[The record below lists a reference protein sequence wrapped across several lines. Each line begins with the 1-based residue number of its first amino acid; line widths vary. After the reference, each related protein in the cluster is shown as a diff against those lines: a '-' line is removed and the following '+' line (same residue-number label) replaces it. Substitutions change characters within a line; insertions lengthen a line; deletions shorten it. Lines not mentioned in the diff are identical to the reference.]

1 MPLDYNGE
9 VMQEAVDLLADKERI
24 RHEGKKV
31 LSLES
36 DGLEI
41 INKEEEISADDD
53 DDDVL
58 IGDVI
63 EVSQT
68 PFLVP
73 KEEESS

>member
-1 MPLDYNGE
+1 MPLDYDGE
-9 VMQEAVDLLADKERI
+9 VVQEVVDLLADEEQI

-41 INKEEEISADDD
+41 VNDEEEISADDD

-63 EVSQT
+63 EVC
-68 PFLVP
+68 
-73 KEEESS
+73 